1 MMMKKIPVVILFSL
15 LLIGTASAYMVSVDA
30 PTTLTKGDVLT
41 ANGTSNIPAGVRLD
55 VALFSPYSG
64 NQYQKNTVVIQPNG
78 QFNTTFQT
86 TDLLSGDYKVEVLE
100 NKEYPIGSSAVVRKV
115 VTIVDRSGEATVTAP
130 LSQTF
135 NGSLLV
141 SGMAKNLK
149 AASILVTVTGQGST
163 IFGPQYILTDEK
175 GAFQTLVPIT
185 AAGTYTLI
193 LADNAG
199 TISQTAITVG
209 NGTASVQTTTASVNG
224 TGSSAVTTMTT
235 AANISSTVAATTPMT
250 PATTQSSPL
259 PWGLALLG
267 VGLLALRRQ

>member
-1 MMMKKIPVVILFSL
+1 MMMKKIPVMILFSL
-15 LLIGTASAYMVSVDA
+15 LLVGTASAYMVSVDA

-141 SGMAKNLK
+141 SGTAKNLK

-185 AAGTYTLI
+185 AAGIYTLI

>member
-130 LSQTF
+130 LSQAF

-141 SGMAKNLK
+141 SGTAKNLK

-209 NGTASVQTTTASVNG
+209 NGTAPVQTTTASVNG

-235 AANISSTVAATTPMT
+235 AANISSTIAATTPMT

>member
-130 LSQTF
+130 LSQAF

-141 SGMAKNLK
+141 SGTAKNLK
-149 AASILVTVTGQGST
+149 AASILVTVAGQGST

-175 GAFQTLVPIT
+175 GVFQTLVPIT

-199 TISQTAITVG
+199 TISKTAITVG

-235 AANISSTVAATTPMT
+235 AANISFTVAATAPMT